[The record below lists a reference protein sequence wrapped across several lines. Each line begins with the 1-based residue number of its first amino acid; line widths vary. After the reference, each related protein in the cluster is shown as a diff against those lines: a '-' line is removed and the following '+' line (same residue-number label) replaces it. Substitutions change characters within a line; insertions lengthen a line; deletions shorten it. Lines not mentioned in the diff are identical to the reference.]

1 MSLKI
6 GWFISDE
13 DPKSYELFANTY
25 QAIQDLKLEVS
36 NSYLFYD
43 QCQGGGEKKDP
54 FLGSLKNLGIDS
66 ICLSSEEFRKKINS
80 LQAGEGPLDDSQ
92 NKYYSQVMEK
102 ISKYPIDIAFLVGY
116 TLPVS
121 TKFINTYTTLRFRP
135 ALPNG
140 PSGDRSTI
148 TWQLIGTRA
157 LKSGSTVD
165 FLTEYNPDRG
175 TPLTYCDYSI
185 KSEKFSP
192 FWLDLDTKMKSLSMK
207 QIMETEG
214 ENNLLFKTIKETGG
228 VWEKPLLNLT
238 IQWLSTGEISIKDQ
252 EIYFN
257 DELQSEGV
265 CLVEEIEEKFF
276 GIKKDEESEEDGIYE
291 EEEENIAPEEEEK
304 EET

>member
-13 DPKSYELFANTY
+13 DPKSHELFANTY
-25 QAIQDLKLEVS
+25 QAIQDLNLDVTS
-36 NSYLFYD
+36 SYLFYD
-43 QCQGGGEKKDP
+43 QCQGGKKKKDP
-54 FLGSLKNLGIDS
+54 FLTSLKNLGIDS
-66 ICLSSEEFRKKINS
+66 ICLSSEEFREKINS
-80 LQAGEGPLDDSQ
+80 LQTGEGSLDDLQ
-92 NKYYSQVMEK
+92 DKYYSQVMEK
-102 ISKYPIDIAFLVGY
+102 ISKYPIDIALLVGY

-165 FLTEYNPDRG
+165 FLTENNPERG
-175 TPLTYCDYSI
+175 NPLTYCDYSI
-185 KSEKFSP
+185 KSENFSRL
-192 FWLDLDTKMKSLSMK
+192 WRDLDTKMKSLSIK

-214 ENNLLFKTIKETGG
+214 ENNLLFKSIKETGEL
-228 VWEKPLLNLT
+228 WEQPLLNLT
-238 IQWLSTGEISIKDQ
+238 IQCLSTGEISIKDQ
-252 EIYFN
+252 EIYFH
-257 DELQSEGV
+257 DELQSQSV
-265 CLVEEIEEKFF
+265 CLVEEIEGKFF
-276 GIKKDEESEEDGIYE
+276 GIKKGEEC
-291 EEEENIAPEEEEK
+291 EENGICEEKESIAPEEEGK